1 MKALASEIVR
11 KLGKR
16 LQWLRI
22 RVRELTGPCERY
34 MTMDRFDRGHRRHAT
49 NQG

>member
-16 LQWLRI
+16 LRWLFI
-22 RVRELTGPCERY
+22 EVRELTG
-34 MTMDRFDRGHRRHAT
+34 MFMSVSWK
-49 NQG
+49 Q